1 MNTLSVRALLVR
13 GMLAG
18 LAAGVAA
25 LLVAYFLGE
34 SRVDA
39 AIALEEHAAY
49 GHHDHGGGEE
59 ELVSRALQ
67 ATGGLATGVLVF
79 GVAIG
84 GIAAIAFCVALG
96 RIGRFGPRA
105 TAAFVALG
113 GLIAV
118 YVVPFLKYPANPP
131 AVGDGDTIG
140 KRTALFFLLV
150 LLSVLLA
157 VGAVLLGHAA
167 RPAPRQLERDRRPCG
182 AAFLLAVTLAYVFLP
197 SYNEV
202 GPDFPGQLLWQF
214 RLATLAV
221 QAVLWTVFGLVFGA
235 LAERLLTP
243 ESARPRPA
251 ETVAA

>member
-39 AIALEEHAAY
+39 AIALEEHAAG

-59 ELVSRALQ
+59 ELVSRAMQ

-157 VGAVLLGHAA
+157 VGAVLLG
-167 RPAPRQLERDRRPCG
+167 RRLAPRLGNWNATVAAG

-251 ETVAA
+251 ETVTA

>member
-39 AIALEEHAAY
+39 AIALEEHAAG

-67 ATGGLATGVLVF
+67 ATSGLATGVLVF

-157 VGAVLLGHAA
+157 VGAVLLG
-167 RPAPRQLERDRRPCG
+167 RRLAPRLGNWNATVAAG

-243 ESARPRPA
+243 ESPRPRPA

>member
-39 AIALEEHAAY
+39 AIALEEHAAG

-59 ELVSRALQ
+59 ELVSRAMQ

-157 VGAVLLGHAA
+157 VGAVLLG
-167 RPAPRQLERDRRPCG
+167 RRLAPRLGNWNATVAAG

-221 QAVLWTVFGLVFGA
+221 QAVLWAVFGLVFGA

-243 ESARPRPA
+243 DSGRSRPA

>member
-39 AIALEEHAAY
+39 AIALEEHAAG

-157 VGAVLLGHAA
+157 VGAVLLG
-167 RPAPRQLERDRRPCG
+167 RRLAPRLGNWNATVAAG

-251 ETVAA
+251 ETVTA

>member
-18 LAAGVAA
+18 LAAGAAA

-39 AIALEEHAAY
+39 AIALEEHAA
-49 GHHDHGGGEE
+49 GAHHDHGGGEE
-59 ELVSRALQ
+59 ELVSRAMQ

-157 VGAVLLGHAA
+157 VGAVILG
-167 RPAPRQLERDRRPCG
+167 RRLAPRLGNWNATVAAG

-221 QAVLWTVFGLVFGA
+221 QAVLWAVFGLVFGA

-243 ESARPRPA
+243 DSGRSRPA

>member
-39 AIALEEHAAY
+39 AIALEEHAAG

-59 ELVSRALQ
+59 ELVSRAMQ

-131 AVGDGDTIG
+131 ALGDGDTIG

-150 LLSVLLA
+150 LFSVLLA
-157 VGAVLLGHAA
+157 VGAVLLG
-167 RPAPRQLERDRRPCG
+167 RRLAPRLGNWNATVAAG

-221 QAVLWTVFGLVFGA
+221 QAVLWAVFGLVFGA

>member
-18 LAAGVAA
+18 LAAGFAA

-39 AIALEEHAAY
+39 AIALEEHAAG

-59 ELVSRALQ
+59 ELVSRAMQ

-157 VGAVLLGHAA
+157 VGAVLLG
-167 RPAPRQLERDRRPCG
+167 RRLAPRLGNWNATVAAG

>member
-1 MNTLSVRALLVR
+1 MNTLTVRALLVR

-39 AIALEEHAAY
+39 AIALEEHAAG
-49 GHHDHGGGEE
+49 GHHDHGGGGEE
-59 ELVSRALQ
+59 IVSRAMQ

-84 GIAAIAFCVALG
+84 GVAAVAFCVALG

-113 GLIAV
+113 GLIAL

-140 KRTALFFLLV
+140 RRTALFFLLV
-150 LLSVLLA
+150 LLSVLLT
-157 VGAVLLGHAA
+157 VGAVLLG
-167 RPAPRQLERDRRPCG
+167 RRLAPRLGNWNAAVAAG

-221 QAVLWTVFGLVFGA
+221 QAVLWAVFGLVFGA

-251 ETVAA
+251 ETVGA

>member
-39 AIALEEHAAY
+39 AIALEEHAAG

-59 ELVSRALQ
+59 ELVSRAMQ

-157 VGAVLLGHAA
+157 VGAVLLG
-167 RPAPRQLERDRRPCG
+167 RRLAPRLGNWNATVAAG

-251 ETVAA
+251 KTVTA

>member
-39 AIALEEHAAY
+39 AIALEEHAAG

-157 VGAVLLGHAA
+157 VGAVLLGRRLPPRLGNWNATVAA
-167 RPAPRQLERDRRPCG
+167 G

>member
-39 AIALEEHAAY
+39 AIALEEHAAG

-59 ELVSRALQ
+59 ELVSRAMQ

-84 GIAAIAFCVALG
+84 GIAAIAFCVVLG

-157 VGAVLLGHAA
+157 VGAVLLG
-167 RPAPRQLERDRRPCG
+167 RRLAPRLGNWNATVAAG

>member
-13 GMLAG
+13 GMLSG
-18 LAAGVAA
+18 LAAGAAA

-39 AIALEEHAAY
+39 AIALEEHAAG
-49 GHHDHGGGEE
+49 GHHDHGGEE
-59 ELVSRALQ
+59 ELVSRAMQ

-79 GVAIG
+79 GVAVG

-105 TAAFVALG
+105 T
-113 GLIAV
+113 
-118 YVVPFLKYPANPP
+118 
-131 AVGDGDTIG
+131 
-140 KRTALFFLLV
+140 
-150 LLSVLLA
+150 
-157 VGAVLLGHAA
+157 
-167 RPAPRQLERDRRPCG
+167 

-221 QAVLWTVFGLVFGA
+221 QAVLWAVFGLVFGV

-243 ESARPRPA
+243 ASARPRSA

>member
-1 MNTLSVRALLVR
+1 MNTLTVRALLVR

-39 AIALEEHAAY
+39 AIALEEHAAG

-59 ELVSRALQ
+59 EIVSRAMQ

-84 GIAAIAFCVALG
+84 GVAAVAFCVALG

-113 GLIAV
+113 GLIAL
-118 YVVPFLKYPANPP
+118 YVVPFLKYPANPQ

-140 KRTALFFLLV
+140 RRTALFFLLV
-150 LLSVLLA
+150 LLSVLLT
-157 VGAVLLGHAA
+157 VGAVLLG
-167 RPAPRQLERDRRPCG
+167 RRLAPRLGNWNAAVAAG

-221 QAVLWTVFGLVFGA
+221 QAVLWAVLGLVFGA

-251 ETVAA
+251 ETVGA

>member
-39 AIALEEHAAY
+39 AIALEEHAAG

-59 ELVSRALQ
+59 ELVSRAMQ

-157 VGAVLLGHAA
+157 VGAVILG
-167 RPAPRQLERDRRPCG
+167 RRLAPRLGNWNATVAAG

-221 QAVLWTVFGLVFGA
+221 QAVLWAVFGLVFGA

-243 ESARPRPA
+243 ESPRPRPA

>member
-1 MNTLSVRALLVR
+1 
-13 GMLAG
+13 
-18 LAAGVAA
+18 
-25 LLVAYFLGE
+25 
-34 SRVDA
+34 
-39 AIALEEHAAY
+39 
-49 GHHDHGGGEE
+49 
-59 ELVSRALQ
+59 ALQ

-157 VGAVLLGHAA
+157 VGAVLLG
-167 RPAPRQLERDRRPCG
+167 RRLAPRLGNWNATVAAG

-197 SYNEV
+197 SYN
-202 GPDFPGQLLWQF
+202 
-214 RLATLAV
+214 
-221 QAVLWTVFGLVFGA
+221 
-235 LAERLLTP
+235 
-243 ESARPRPA
+243 
-251 ETVAA
+251 

>member
-39 AIALEEHAAY
+39 AIALEEHAAG

-59 ELVSRALQ
+59 ELVSRAMQ

-157 VGAVLLGHAA
+157 VGAVLLG
-167 RPAPRQLERDRRPCG
+167 RRLAPRLGNWNATVAAG

-243 ESARPRPA
+243 ESPRPRPA

>member
-39 AIALEEHAAY
+39 AIALEEHAAG

-157 VGAVLLGHAA
+157 VGAVLLG
-167 RPAPRQLERDRRPCG
+167 RQLAPRLGNWNATVAAG

-243 ESARPRPA
+243 APCSPAGTPRA
-251 ETVAA
+251 

>member
-39 AIALEEHAAY
+39 AIALEEHAAG

-59 ELVSRALQ
+59 ELVSRAMQ

-157 VGAVLLGHAA
+157 VGAVLLG
-167 RPAPRQLERDRRPCG
+167 RRLAPRLGNWNATVAAG

-202 GPDFPGQLLWQF
+202 GADFPGQLLWQF

>member
-39 AIALEEHAAY
+39 AIALEEHAAG

-67 ATGGLATGVLVF
+67 ATSGLATGVLVF

-157 VGAVLLGHAA
+157 VGAVLLG
-167 RPAPRQLERDRRPCG
+167 RRLAPRLGNWNATVAAG

-251 ETVAA
+251 ETVTA

>member
-39 AIALEEHAAY
+39 AIALEEHAAC

-59 ELVSRALQ
+59 ELVSRAMQ

-157 VGAVLLGHAA
+157 VGAVLLG
-167 RPAPRQLERDRRPCG
+167 RRLAPRLGNWNATVAAG

-243 ESARPRPA
+243 ESPRPRPA

>member
-39 AIALEEHAAY
+39 AIALEEHAAG

-140 KRTALFFLLV
+140 KRTALFFMLV

-157 VGAVLLGHAA
+157 VGAVLLG
-167 RPAPRQLERDRRPCG
+167 RRLAPRLGNWNATVAAG

-243 ESARPRPA
+243 ESPRPRPA

>member
-1 MNTLSVRALLVR
+1 MNTLTVRALLVR

-39 AIALEEHAAY
+39 AIALEEHAAG

-59 ELVSRALQ
+59 EIVSRAMQ

-84 GIAAIAFCVALG
+84 GVAAVAFCVALG

-105 TAAFVALG
+105 TAVFVALG
-113 GLIAV
+113 GLIAL

-140 KRTALFFLLV
+140 RRTALFFLLV
-150 LLSVLLA
+150 LLSVLLT
-157 VGAVLLGHAA
+157 VGAVLLG
-167 RPAPRQLERDRRPCG
+167 RRLAPRLGNWNAAVAAG

-202 GPDFPGQLLWQF
+202 GTDFPGQLLWQF

-221 QAVLWTVFGLVFGA
+221 QAVLWAVFGLVFGA

-251 ETVAA
+251 ETVGA

>member
-39 AIALEEHAAY
+39 AIALEEHAAG

-59 ELVSRALQ
+59 ELVSRAMQ

-157 VGAVLLGHAA
+157 VGAVLLG
-167 RPAPRQLERDRRPCG
+167 RRLAPRLGNWNATVAAG

-221 QAVLWTVFGLVFGA
+221 QAALWTVFGLVFGA

-243 ESARPRPA
+243 ESVRPRPA

>member
-39 AIALEEHAAY
+39 AIALEEHAAG

-59 ELVSRALQ
+59 ELVSRAMQ

-157 VGAVLLGHAA
+157 VGAVLLG
-167 RPAPRQLERDRRPCG
+167 RRLAPRLGNWNATVAAG

-243 ESARPRPA
+243 ESARPRPT

>member
-39 AIALEEHAAY
+39 AIALEEHAAG

-157 VGAVLLGHAA
+157 VGAVLLG
-167 RPAPRQLERDRRPCG
+167 RRLAPRLGNWNATVAAG
-182 AAFLLAVTLAYVFLP
+182 ATFLLAVTLAYVFLP

>member
-39 AIALEEHAAY
+39 AIALEEHAAG

-157 VGAVLLGHAA
+157 VGAVLLG
-167 RPAPRQLERDRRPCG
+167 RRLAPRLGNWNATVAAG

-243 ESARPRPA
+243 ESPRPRPA

>member
-39 AIALEEHAAY
+39 AIALEEHAAG

-59 ELVSRALQ
+59 ELVSRAMQ

-157 VGAVLLGHAA
+157 VGAVLLG
-167 RPAPRQLERDRRPCG
+167 RRLAPRLGNWNATVAAG

-243 ESARPRPA
+243 ESARPRSA

>member
-39 AIALEEHAAY
+39 AIALEEHAAG

-67 ATGGLATGVLVF
+67 ATSGLATGVLVF

-157 VGAVLLGHAA
+157 VGAVLLG
-167 RPAPRQLERDRRPCG
+167 RRLAPRLGNWNATVAAG

>member
-1 MNTLSVRALLVR
+1 MNTLTVRALLVR

-39 AIALEEHAAY
+39 AIALEEHAAG

-59 ELVSRALQ
+59 EIVSRAMQ

-84 GIAAIAFCVALG
+84 GVAAVAFCVALG

-113 GLIAV
+113 GLIAL

-140 KRTALFFLLV
+140 RRTALFFLLV
-150 LLSVLLA
+150 LLSVLLT
-157 VGAVLLGHAA
+157 VGAVLLG
-167 RPAPRQLERDRRPCG
+167 RRLAPRLGNWNAAVAAG

-202 GPDFPGQLLWQF
+202 GTDFPGQLLWQF

-221 QAVLWTVFGLVFGA
+221 QAVLWAVFGLVFGA

-251 ETVAA
+251 ETVGA

>member
-39 AIALEEHAAY
+39 AIALEEHAAG

-157 VGAVLLGHAA
+157 VGAVLLG
-167 RPAPRQLERDRRPCG
+167 RRLAPRLGNWNATVAAG

-202 GPDFPGQLLWQF
+202 GADFPGQLLWQF

-251 ETVAA
+251 ETVTA

>member
-1 MNTLSVRALLVR
+1 MSTLSVRALLVR

-39 AIALEEHAAY
+39 AIALEEHAAG
-49 GHHDHGGGEE
+49 GHHDHGGEE
-59 ELVSRALQ
+59 ELVSRAMQ

-157 VGAVLLGHAA
+157 VGAVLLG
-167 RPAPRQLERDRRPCG
+167 RRLAPRLGNWNATVAAG

-214 RLATLAV
+214 RLATLAM
-221 QAVLWTVFGLVFGA
+221 QAVLWAVFGLVFGA
-235 LAERLLTP
+235 LAERLLTS

>member
-39 AIALEEHAAY
+39 AIALEEHAAG

-59 ELVSRALQ
+59 ELVSRAMQ

-157 VGAVLLGHAA
+157 VGAVLLGRRLAPHLGNWNATVAA
-167 RPAPRQLERDRRPCG
+167 G

>member
-18 LAAGVAA
+18 LAADVAA

-39 AIALEEHAAY
+39 AIALEEHAAG
-49 GHHDHGGGEE
+49 GHHDHGGEE
-59 ELVSRALQ
+59 ELVSRAMQ

-79 GVAIG
+79 GVAVG

-157 VGAVLLGHAA
+157 VGAVLLG
-167 RPAPRQLERDRRPCG
+167 RRLAPRLGNGNATVAAG

-202 GPDFPGQLLWQF
+202 GSDFPGQLLWQF

-221 QAVLWTVFGLVFGA
+221 QAVLWAVFGLVFGV

>member
-39 AIALEEHAAY
+39 AIALEEHAAG

-79 GVAIG
+79 GVAVG

-157 VGAVLLGHAA
+157 VGAVLLG
-167 RPAPRQLERDRRPCG
+167 RRLAPRLGNWNATVAAG

>member
-39 AIALEEHAAY
+39 AIALEEHAAG

-59 ELVSRALQ
+59 ELVSRAMQ

-131 AVGDGDTIG
+131 AVGDGDTIV

-157 VGAVLLGHAA
+157 VGAVLLG
-167 RPAPRQLERDRRPCG
+167 RRLAPRLGNWNATVAAG